1 VAEIRVNNIFCV
13 LDPTTNRQAA
23 LNRATWIATAYQ
35 ARIHAYLCHQLPSG
49 IPAAD
54 RTEFLAAERARYEAW
69 ADRLVEPARAQGITV
84 TVELES
90 ADDWRDA
97 LVVAA
102 ARSNADLIVRTTQRR
117 TALQRR
123 VLKTTD
129 WTLLRE
135 ARCPV
140 LLIKSDAR
148 APLEHVLAAVNLNAR
163 DAAHRELTDIVI
175 DYAKAVAT
183 ATGAELH
190 AANAYQDE
198 VNFVH
203 PPDLAKRLDIERRQT
218 HVANT
223 TPDKL
228 IAETVAALG
237 DPLVV
242 IGSLAR
248 KGMTGAIVG
257 NTAERIL
264 DQLQTDVLCIVKP
277 G

>member
-1 VAEIRVNNIFCV
+1 VAEIKVNNIFCV

-23 LNRATWIATAYQ
+23 LNRATWIATAYK
-35 ARIHAYLCHQLPSG
+35 ARIHAYLCHQMPSG

-54 RTEFLAAERARYEAW
+54 REEFLAAERARYEAW
-69 ADRLVEPARAQGITV
+69 VDRLVEPVRAQNIEV
-84 TVELES
+84 NIEIEN
-90 ADDWRDA
+90 ADDWRGA
-97 LVVAA
+97 LVTAA
-102 ARSNADLIVRTTQRR
+102 QRADADLIIRTTQRR

-148 APLEHVLAAVNLNAR
+148 EPLKHVLAAVNLNAK
-163 DAAHRELTDIVI
+163 DAAHRELTDTVI
-175 DYAKAVAT
+175 DYAKAVAA

-203 PPDLAKRLDIERRQT
+203 PPDLAKRFGIERRQT
-218 HVANT
+218 HVANS
-223 TPDKL
+223 TPEEL
-228 IAETVAALG
+228 IAETVAELG
-237 DPLVV
+237 GPLVV

-257 NTAERIL
+257 NTAERML
-264 DQLQTDVLCIVKP
+264 DQLQTDVLCIVKSS
-277 G
+277 